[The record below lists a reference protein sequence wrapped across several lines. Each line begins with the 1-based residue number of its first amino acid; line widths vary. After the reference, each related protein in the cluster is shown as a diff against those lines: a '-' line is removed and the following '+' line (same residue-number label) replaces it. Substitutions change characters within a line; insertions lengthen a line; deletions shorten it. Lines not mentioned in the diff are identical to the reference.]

1 VLTGTN
7 LSVTCEFGFVISIF
21 CSLSRALEA
30 YVLLGSHYNDLELE
44 EPNRRIYISETFVI
58 HPDWN
63 DETLAGDV
71 ALIKLP
77 DPISFDG

>member
-1 VLTGTN
+1 LSLTGRF
-7 LSVTCEFGFVISIF
+7 SFVIFIF
-21 CSLSRALEA
+21 CSLFRALEA